1 MLVFESVVLFIFG
14 ICIGSFLN
22 VLADRLSNEETIMG
36 RSHCDNCKKQLAW
49 YELIPLVSYY
59 VQKAKC
65 RSCNTKLSFFYP
77 LVELV
82 TGVTFVLVWMYFP
95 SDFIVAAYPNLESVF
110 QTQNFG
116 PLLIV
121 KLSVLAVMCCIIVM
135 FFADLKYFIIPD
147 WIQLALAYLALLLFF
162 IGEVDLH
169 NLVYRL
175 GSAIVVMLPMLGIYL
190 FTKGKGLGFGDV
202 KLAANLGLFMGI
214 QYALSALYLS
224 FIIGAVIGC
233 IVLVLRRGN
242 MKTKIP
248 FGPFILI
255 GVCIVMFAFPLI
267 QHYLYYYYGF

>member
-1 MLVFESVVLFIFG
+1 MATLEGITLFIFG

-22 VLADRLSNEETIMG
+22 VLADRLSNEETILG
-36 RSHCDNCKKQLAW
+36 RSHYDSCKKQLSW
-49 YELIPLVSYY
+49 YELIPLVSYFA
-59 VQKAKC
+59 QTAKC
-65 RSCNTKLSFFYP
+65 RSCRAPLSFFYP

-82 TGVTFVLVWMYFP
+82 TGITFVLVWFYFP
-95 SDFIVAAYPNLESVF
+95 VDFITAAYPNLETVF
-110 QTQNFG
+110 QTQNFI
-116 PLLIV
+116 PLMVI
-121 KLSVLAVMCCIIVM
+121 KLTFLAIMCCIIVM

-162 IGEVDLH
+162 IGSVDLH

-175 GSAIVVMLPMLGIYL
+175 GSAIIVMLPMLGIFM
-190 FTKGKGLGFGDV
+190 FTKGRGLGFGDV

-214 QYALSALYLS
+214 QYAFSALYLS
-224 FIIGAVIGC
+224 FIIGALTSC
-233 IVLVLRRGN
+233 IVLVLRKGN